1 MNSWRDRDLKH
12 SVALLA
18 EQEIGVGDPIER
30 KPVGE
35 QRSEVHAPSP
45 HQFAAAVFAV
55 VDALVSRKGIL
66 DPAEVHRDVRVRMEM
81 KSEVT

>member
-45 HQFAAAVFAV
+45 HQFEEPAHTFLPTGAQRGHDTV
-55 VDALVSRKGIL
+55 VAETSREGIVGYPQL
-66 DPAEVHRDVRVRMEM
+66 P
-81 KSEVT
+81 